1 MTGVLEITDVN
12 FDLEVFATDELT
24 LVYFWAPW
32 CGVCR
37 LVQPILVKFEGECQ
51 GSLRLFGVNAD
62 ENFRLANSY
71 RLQNLPTLMLF
82 HEGKLIQR
90 LEGFHSREE
99 LQRNLERMIEHCLL
113 QSVAS

>member
-1 MTGVLEITDVN
+1 MISSVNEKNFSALVLESPTPS
-12 FDLEVFATDELT
+12 
-24 LVYFWAPW
+24 LVHFWAPW

-99 LQRNLERMIEHCLL
+99 LQRNLERMIEQCLL

>member
-1 MTGVLEITDVN
+1 MISSVNEKNFSALVLESPTP
-12 FDLEVFATDELT
+12 A
-24 LVYFWAPW
+24 LVHFWAPW

-99 LQRNLERMIEHCLL
+99 LQRLLERMIEHCLL

>member
-1 MTGVLEITDVN
+1 MISSVNEKNFSALVLESPTPV
-12 FDLEVFATDELT
+12 LLH
-24 LVYFWAPW
+24 FWAPW

-82 HEGKLIQR
+82 NEGKLVQR

-99 LQRNLERMIEHCLL
+99 LQRNLQRMVEQCLL